1 MIQNGKSD
9 SINEYLFEKVMTK
22 RNILYW
28 QSGGPTSVINA
39 TAYGII
45 DAAIGQKEIH
55 KVYIAKNGIIGV
67 INEEIYDVSDWSH
80 TECSDLYQ
88 LPGAF
93 CSCRYKLPNFQDTEF
108 EKIFSRILNVLDAH
122 DITDILVNGG
132 NDSQDTANKIAQF
145 CKKINRK
152 IIIGLPKTID
162 NDLKNTFTCPGYGSA
177 AKYIAVTAFETEL
190 DLASMSHNSTKIFI
204 MEVMGR
210 NTGWLLLPAQ
220 A

>member
-39 TAYGII
+39 TAYGI
-45 DAAIGQKEIH
+45 DAVIGQKEIH

-88 LPGAF
+88 LPVVPLVAVGTNYQTF
-93 CSCRYKLPNFQDTEF
+93 KIPN
-108 EKIFSRILNVLDAH
+108 L
-122 DITDILVNGG
+122 
-132 NDSQDTANKIAQF
+132 
-145 CKKINRK
+145 RK
-152 IIIGLPKTID
+152 SFPE
-162 NDLKNTFTCPGYGSA
+162 Y
-177 AKYIAVTAFETEL
+177 
-190 DLASMSHNSTKIFI
+190 
-204 MEVMGR
+204 
-210 NTGWLLLPAQ
+210 
-220 A
+220 